1 MSGQQGQHQLG
12 WLGYEQRAGIAA
24 RPLSIGAALW
34 RLDQDTQIEFFS
46 PEMPDTYL
54 VCAHLEGAIDWDCRM
69 PTRRYHRPGVA
80 QTFCMG
86 FPGEQG
92 DVILKDAHSSFV
104 HFYIPKELMQ
114 VQLADLA
121 PATNAAGVEFIDPM
135 NGTDPVVDSFAR
147 HAAHLMVQHVPTS
160 RLLVE
165 ATGLQL
171 AAHLIS
177 RHSNMGAKTAHRKSG
192 GLAPWQ
198 IRRVCDYMEDHL
210 EKDISL
216 SELGEITDLSPN
228 HFCSAFRVSLG
239 MPPHAWLLQTRMK
252 RAKTMLAN
260 PRFSLTEIAL
270 AVGYT
275 DQSAFGAAFRRV
287 NAFTPTQWRK
297 NLAV

>member
-1 MSGQQGQHQLG
+1 MVG
-12 WLGYEQRAGIAA
+12 WLGYERRAGIMP

-34 RLDQDTQIEFFS
+34 RLDQDAQIEFSS
-46 PEMPDTYL
+46 PKMPDTYL
-54 VCAHLEGAIDWDCRM
+54 VCAYLEGSIDWDCRM

-92 DVILKDAHSSFV
+92 DVTLKDAHSSFI
-104 HFYIPKELMQ
+104 HFYISDDLIQ

-121 PATNAAGVEFIDPM
+121 PATRPASVEFIDPM
-135 NGTDPVVDSFAR
+135 NGADLVVDGFAR
-147 HAAHLMVQHVPTS
+147 QAAQLMVQKAPTS

-177 RHSNMGAKTAHRKSG
+177 QHSNLRGKQARRKSG

-198 IRRVCDYMEDHL
+198 IRLVCDYMDANL
-210 EKDISL
+210 EQDISL
-216 SELGEITDLSPN
+216 SDLSEITDLSPN

-239 MPPHAWLLQTRMK
+239 MPPHAWLLQSRMK
-252 RAKTMLAN
+252 RAKIMLAD
-260 PRFSLTEIAL
+260 PRLSLTEIAH
-270 AVGYT
+270 AVGYA

-287 NAFTPTQWRK
+287 TAFTPTQWRK
-297 NLAV
+297 TLAV